1 MPPGCNAP
9 TSLSQA
15 TAASSVLSKGVS
27 HRCSLAAPKLL
38 QPSFFQL
45 LAVGAEVWDARE
57 EERTNSGASQQES
70 FRVIHGDLI
79 LVIASPPGF
88 GQLGVRATASFARAC
103 HFQFPSASL
112 SAKLRPIPAISFSLD
127 GCRDAIFIGL
137 TGNCW
142 HITGLRNVIVF

>member
-1 MPPGCNAP
+1 MQRSHLAEPSHCCLGCP
-9 TSLSQA
+9 QQGRESQMVFGSSQTS
-15 TAASSVLSKGVS
+15 AA
-27 HRCSLAAPKLL
+27 LL
-38 QPSFFQL
+38 FQL
-45 LAVGAEVWDARE
+45 PAVGAEVWDARE
-57 EERTNSGASQQES
+57 EERANSGASQQES

-79 LVIASPPGF
+79 LVIASPPGS
-88 GQLGVRATASFARAC
+88 GQLGVRATASFARGC